1 MSPATTGTIL
11 KMKNRAG
18 GNRKRHRT
26 PQKYSVVKLLCMHPK
41 VFKLLKALHKQYNN
55 QSEISSEVTV
65 SKKAGV
71 SEQNVAQINFIY
83 ESLGCGSSPL
93 DTKRYLKQSRSQEQ
107 IEQWLDSLECEQAL
121 RNLGVKR

>member
-1 MSPATTGTIL
+1 
-11 KMKNRAG
+11 
-18 GNRKRHRT
+18 
-26 PQKYSVVKLLCMHPK
+26 MHPK
-41 VFKLLKALHKQYNN
+41 VFKLLKALNKQYNNN

-65 SKKAGV
+65 SKKDGV
-71 SEQNVAQINFIY
+71 SEQNVDQINFVY

-121 RNLGVKR
+121 RNLGVKRSRRGNS